1 MQLNMKSK
9 FLQLNRKDFFNG
21 LIIAVGSAILAYLFE
36 VIQLG
41 SFDTFEWKTILS
53 VSLIATITYLSKN
66 LFRNSEGEYATKET
80 TKIPDKQF

>member
-1 MQLNMKSK
+1 MKSK

-21 LIIAVGSAILAYLFE
+21 LIIAVGSAILTYLFE

-41 SFDTFEWKTILS
+41 SFDTFEWKTIGS
-53 VSLIATITYLSKN
+53 VSLIATTTYLSKN
-66 LFRNSEGEYATKET
+66 LLRNSEGTYSLKEES

>member
-1 MQLNMKSK
+1 MKSK
-9 FLQLNRKDFFNG
+9 FLQLNKKDFFNG
-21 LIIAVGSAILAYLFE
+21 LIIAVGSAILTYLFE

-53 VSLIATITYLSKN
+53 VSLIATTTYLSKN
-66 LFRNSEGEYATKET
+66 LFRNSEGEMLMKEK

>member
-1 MQLNMKSK
+1 MKSK

-21 LIIAVGSAILAYLFE
+21 LIIAVVSAILAYLFE

-66 LFRNSEGEYATKET
+66 LFRNSEGTYSLKEES